1 MGPTLDFFE
10 DVGSELLFPDSGAP
24 LAPDVSVGAAVR
36 LDAPEVDEG
45 VLVAVDSGGSDE
57 AKVSATRDAEND
69 AAHSA
74 QRQPL
79 PLQGQRYCLSARRV

>member
-1 MGPTLDFFE
+1 MDFFE
-10 DVGSELLFPDSGAP
+10 DVESELLFPDSGAP

-45 VLVAVDSGGSDE
+45 ALVAVDSGGSDE
-57 AKVSATRDAEND
+57 AKVSATWDGEND

-79 PLQGQRYCLSARRV
+79 RLQGQRCCLSAKQV